1 MIEGLERI
9 AARRATMK
17 REQIA
22 NEIREILPDGFAIA
36 VEGEQI
42 IVSGPR
48 AVTRWLRDPVLAMLR
63 DVAGWARAGWFR

>member
-1 MIEGLERI
+1 MMEGPGWI

-22 NEIREILPDGFAIA
+22 SEIREILPDGFAVV
-36 VEGEQI
+36 VEDEQI

-48 AVTRWLRDPVLAMLR
+48 IGARWLRDPALAMLR
-63 DVAGWARAGWFR
+63 DVAGWFR

>member
-1 MIEGLERI
+1 MIEGLGKI

-22 NEIREILPDGFAIA
+22 SEIREILPDGFAVV
-36 VEGEQI
+36 VEDEQI
-42 IVSGPR
+42 IVRGPR
-48 AVTRWLRDPVLAMLR
+48 AVTRWLRDPALAMLR